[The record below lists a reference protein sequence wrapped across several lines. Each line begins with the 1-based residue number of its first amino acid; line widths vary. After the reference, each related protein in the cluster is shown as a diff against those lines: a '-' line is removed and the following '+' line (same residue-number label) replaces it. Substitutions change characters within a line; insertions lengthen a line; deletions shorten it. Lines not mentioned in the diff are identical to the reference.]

1 MEGKLNLYDVVALTA
16 DIPEENLKRGE
27 MGTIV
32 FCHTEDDFEVEFVAK
47 DGHTYALLTL
57 NSNQLLGLKERKIHS
72 SPSTSLGSGTG

>member
-27 MGTIV
+27 MGAIV
-32 FCHTEDDFEVEFVAK
+32 FCHTEDAFEVEFVAK

-57 NSNQLLGLKERKIHS
+57 NSNQLLGLRERKTQS
-72 SPSTSLGSGTG
+72 SSAMSVGSATT